1 MRENFL
7 LSRLVEGWIDARSV
21 FRGGCPRNGEG
32 VAVISSSLTATVL
45 RIHWKLHAHS
55 PGRAVGGKRAP

>member
-1 MRENFL
+1 VRENFL

-45 RIHWKLHAHS
+45 PHS
-55 PGRAVGGKRAP
+55 LEVTCA